1 VRGVEIL
8 GHRGCIADRTP
19 ENTRAAV
26 EAGLRSGADGVEVDV
41 RLTAD
46 GVAVCSHDPDLS
58 REAGVDRLLRELS
71 YAQLGAVRVSG
82 HRIPSLASVVTQVSR
97 RGRLVLD
104 LKPDPEPERL
114 IAAVALALGHA
125 PAGDVVLSSFCP
137 RVLAAAA
144 VALPDLPRAPL
155 LDGPE
160 LVSQQIGRA
169 VLRGDAAVHL
179 PVRVLLAAP
188 DLVDN
193 AHRHGLDVRAWTVNR
208 VVDARLLDLIGVDGV
223 ITDVPG
229 ELRRGLAR
237 RPLVGSTD

>member
-1 VRGVEIL
+1 MEIL
-8 GHRGCIADRTP
+8 GHRGCVGDGTP

-26 EAGLRSGADGVEVDV
+26 ESGLRSGADGVEVDV

-46 GVAVCSHDPDLS
+46 GVPVCSHDADLV
-58 REAGVDRLLRELS
+58 REAGVDRRVRELT
-71 YAQLGAVRVSG
+71 YAQLGAVRVRG
-82 HRIPSLASVVTQVSR
+82 HRIPSLASVVAQVAR

-104 LKPDPEPERL
+104 LKPDPDPERL
-114 IAAVALALGHA
+114 MDAVGRALGQA
-125 PAGDVVLSSFCP
+125 SPGRLVLSSFCP
-137 RVLAAAA
+137 LVLAAAA
-144 VALPDLPRAPL
+144 AALPDLPRAAL
-155 LDGPE
+155 LDGPA
-160 LVSQQIGRA
+160 LVSQRIGRA

-208 VVDARLLDLIGVDGV
+208 VVDARLLELIGVDAL

-237 RPLVGSTD
+237 RPLVGSAD